1 MAEGNVEEESAPL
14 TKESGAGGYKNSS
27 GYIQEEFLKELRGIR
42 GRKMYREMMDN
53 DAIIGAMMY
62 AITSI
67 IRAADWTL
75 EPAEAD
81 ASGQYSE
88 WLENVIYTMPDITW
102 DQVIEDALSMLG
114 YGFAVQEVV
123 IRKMDDGTIGLKKLA
138 PRSQETIETWDIDEE
153 NDNVKGLYQ
162 RPPNKF
168 GDVYLPLTKCI
179 HYKTNFARGNPEG
192 RSMLRNAYKS
202 YHFIKVTQISEA
214 IGAERDLTGL
224 PVLFAP
230 DSWLKQTGNKD
241 IAKRIVSDIKFNEQG
256 GVVLPSDCFP
266 SSDGGQSNTRKWDLK
281 LLASEGGGS
290 KVDTDKIIK
299 RHSADMARTLL
310 ADFIMLGTDGKGS
323 YALSSDKTDLFVRAV
338 EGILENIGQT
348 LDRQLISLL
357 WTLNGFPEEMKPC
370 FRAGRISPI
379 DLKVMGEFVDRLT
392 TAGIPLNDEATETFL
407 RDISG
412 LPPTPSDGERVPLD
426 DAADDEDPTEDDP
439 VKTAEKSRFKKVLNR
454 IFRKR

>member
-1 MAEGNVEEESAPL
+1 MAQGKIEPESAPL
-14 TKESGAGGYKNSS
+14 TKEAGAGGYKNSS
-27 GYIQEEFLKELRGIR
+27 GYIQEEFLKDLRGLR
-42 GRKMYREMMDN
+42 GRKMYREMSDT
-53 DAIIGAMMY
+53 DAIIGGMMY

-67 IRAADWTL
+67 IRAADWNI

-88 WLENVIYTMPDITW
+88 WLKDTVYNMPDITW
-102 DQVIEDALSMLG
+102 DQVIEDALSMLI
-114 YGFAVQEVV
+114 YGFAIQEII
-123 IRKMDDGTIGLKKLA
+123 IRKKDDGSIGLRKLA
-138 PRSQETIETWDIDEE
+138 PRSQETLEVWEIDDD
-153 NDNVKGLYQ
+153 NDTVRGVWQ

-168 GDVYLPLTKCI
+168 SDIYLPLSKCV
-179 HYKTNFARGNPEG
+179 HYKTTYARGNPEG

-224 PVLFAP
+224 PVLYAP
-230 DSWLKQTGNKD
+230 DSWLSIGSNKD
-241 IAKRIVSDIKFNEQG
+241 LAKKIVRDIKFNEQG

-310 ADFIMLGTDGKGS
+310 ADFILLGTDGKGS
-323 YALSSDKTDLFVRAV
+323 YALSSDKSELFVRAV

-348 LDRQLISLL
+348 LDRQLVTLL
-357 WTLNGFPEEMKPC
+357 WNLNGFPEEMKPC

-379 DLKVMGEFVDRLT
+379 DLKVMGDYVERLT
-392 TAGIPLNDEATETFL
+392 SAGIPLNDEATETFL
-407 RDISG
+407 RDVGG
-412 LPPTPSDGERVPLD
+412 LPPTPSDGERIPLPNE
-426 DAADDEDPTEDDP
+426 EDPENDPELEDE
-439 VKTAEKSRFKKVLNR
+439 KTDKGFWKR